1 MENSRILNKFLKWF
15 SRENYLAYKKI
26 KNKCNTLIRNAKRK
40 YFQDRK
46 KDTTATSKTFWDAV
60 NSFIIDKGVIVN

>member
-1 MENSRILNKFLKWF
+1 MENSRIQNKFLKWF

-26 KNKCNTLIRNAKRK
+26 KNKCNTLIRNAKQK
-40 YFQDRK
+40 YFQNID